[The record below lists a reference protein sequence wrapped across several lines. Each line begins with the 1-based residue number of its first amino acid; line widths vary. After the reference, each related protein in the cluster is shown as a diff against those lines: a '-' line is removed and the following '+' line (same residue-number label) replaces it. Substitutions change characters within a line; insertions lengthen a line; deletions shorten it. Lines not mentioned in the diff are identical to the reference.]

1 MGLRNSASVFESYR
15 NRDWFSLQIAIIS
28 ILKKF
33 LVRLKSMLLFKVK
46 KYEDKYFLNIYL
58 ILVNE
63 QVFVIDLL

>member
-1 MGLRNSASVFESYR
+1 MGLRNSVSFFES
-15 NRDWFSLQIAIIS
+15 NLQIAIIS

-33 LVRLKSMLLFKVK
+33 IVRLKSMLLFKVK
-46 KYEDKYFLNIYL
+46 KYGDKYFLNIYL

>member
-1 MGLRNSASVFESYR
+1 MGLRNSVSVFESYR

-33 LVRLKSMLLFKVK
+33 IVRLKSMLLFKVK
-46 KYEDKYFLNIYL
+46 KYGDKYFLNIYL

>member
-1 MGLRNSASVFESYR
+1 MGLRNSVSVFESYR